1 MADTSNIATGVST
14 VQISHIYVRNFK
26 NSEENFL
33 KAIDAKLHN
42 EVVDIVNYMWKQLLS
57 SEAGHPKTNNMRQ
70 LNVQAWKPSVS

>member
-42 EVVDIVNYMWKQLLS
+42 EVV
-57 SEAGHPKTNNMRQ
+57 GHCKLHVETTSQ
-70 LNVQAWKPSVS
+70 

>member
-1 MADTSNIATGVST
+1 MLTNICSELRQHYFGVFLLWMADTSNIATGVST

-42 EVVDIVNYMWKQLLS
+42 EVV
-57 SEAGHPKTNNMRQ
+57 GHCELHVETTSQ
-70 LNVQAWKPSVS
+70 

>member
-42 EVVDIVNYMWKQLLS
+42 EVV
-57 SEAGHPKTNNMRQ
+57 GHCELHVETTSQ
-70 LNVQAWKPSVS
+70 